1 MKFDPKQANQSLKD
15 QKSTTPMMLNRVCWK
30 TSRIPGTNVK
40 EEQLEDHLTQSWNE
54 VRDAVRPSIFEVR
67 RRRPLL
73 PTHLAMQSQPRSR
86 RDSRRNRSPA
96 LPERFRPF
104 KTIKP
109 PSKRAFIKPPRFE
122 GKDNCLESHL
132 VQFEIIAKHN
142 QWKDSEKADF
152 LKCSLSGEASHML
165 RDLDDKATYDDV
177 VSQLR
182 QRYGSLE
189 QIESYRMELKH
200 RRRKPGES
208 LSQLLKD
215 IRRLFLLAYP
225 GPQNYSEIYKRN
237 LYWEAKVKESHGNP
251 KKLWKTLSSVLCRD
265 QSKSSIPSQ
274 GDVNAEN
281 FSKSFSAKVESVRS
295 STSSATRPSFEG
307 ICSPSKFEQFQ
318 DITVDDA
325 IKLLQQAANKNCR
338 LHPVP
343 TWIIKTFAVDLAPF
357 VALLVNTSTRS
368 GLFPSSQKRAIVTPI
383 LKKASLD
390 ANDLSNY
397 RPVSN
402 LSFISKILERA
413 AYMQMSSYLQ
423 DNGLL
428 PEKQSA
434 YRKFHSTETALL
446 DIMSDVHSAADRG
459 QVTLLA
465 LLDQSAAFDVID
477 HGILMDRLH
486 HTFGFSGTALSWIGS
501 YLSGRSQY
509 VYFNGDSSKIT
520 QVEYGVPQGSVLGP
534 LLFVLFTADITSM
547 VEGYGLKAHSYA
559 DDLQI
564 YSHVDPSDAQSLV
577 LQISSCVESIQQWM
591 AQNRLKLNPTKTELI
606 WLGSHRRIQQCST
619 DPLLIAG
626 ALIKPSSHVRD
637 LGVIFDSDL
646 SMSTH
651 VNKLIGVCFFH
662 LRQLRLIRRSL
673 DVEATHALVRA
684 LIHSRLDY
692 CNGVLAGLPVER
704 LRRLQ
709 SIMKAS
715 ARLVLRLPSHASV
728 TERMHRQLHWLDIP
742 QRITYKLCVQ
752 TFKCLHNLTP
762 GYLSRHCTSVASLPG
777 RAHLRSATSGQLVV
791 PSTRTMTLGNRGFH
805 VSGPVSWN
813 NLTPQLH
820 DRTISLASFKKLLK
834 TFLFRTQ

>member
-1 MKFDPKQANQSLKD
+1 MD
-15 QKSTTPMMLNRVCWK
+15 
-30 TSRIPGTNVK
+30 
-40 EEQLEDHLTQSWNE
+40 
-54 VRDAVRPSIFEVR
+54 
-67 RRRPLL
+67 
-73 PTHLAMQSQPRSR
+73 
-86 RDSRRNRSPA
+86 
-96 LPERFRPF
+96 
-104 KTIKP
+104 
-109 PSKRAFIKPPRFE
+109 
-122 GKDNCLESHL
+122 
-132 VQFEIIAKHN
+132 
-142 QWKDSEKADF
+142 
-152 LKCSLSGEASHML
+152 
-165 RDLDDKATYDDV
+165 
-177 VSQLR
+177 
-182 QRYGSLE
+182 
-189 QIESYRMELKH
+189 
-200 RRRKPGES
+200 
-208 LSQLLKD
+208 
-215 IRRLFLLAYP
+215 
-225 GPQNYSEIYKRN
+225 
-237 LYWEAKVKESHGNP
+237 
-251 KKLWKTLSSVLCRD
+251 
-265 QSKSSIPSQ
+265 
-274 GDVNAEN
+274 N

-325 IKLLQQAANKNCR
+325 VKLLQQAANKNCR
-338 LHPVP
+338 LDPVP

-368 GLFPSSQKRAIVTPI
+368 GLFPSSQKCAIVTPI

-390 ANDLSNY
+390 AYDLSNY

-606 WLGSHRRIQQCST
+606 WLGSPRRIQQCST
-619 DPLLIAG
+619 APLLIAG
-626 ALIKPSSHVRD
+626 ALIQPSSHVRD

-651 VNKLIGVCFFH
+651 VNKLISVCFFH

-673 DVEATHALVRA
+673 DVEAAHALVRA

-709 SIMKAS
+709 SVMKAS
-715 ARLVLRLPSHASV
+715 ARLVLRLPNHASV
-728 TERMHRQLHWLDIP
+728 TDRMHKQLHWLDIP

-752 TFKCLHNLTP
+752 TFKCLHNLAP